1 MTKIKNFRI
10 TLRTRDMAR
19 WLKKERGLE
28 SVPELELAIDQLVK
42 ESVRWVEPAAVYT
55 TLTRAIA
62 EKTSALV
69 FPEKSMAVS
78 VIAVSVGP
86 RLEEERLAARQA
98 SGEARHEMAAQSDP
112 SREMLLAALAQEALA
127 QTLHFAVRLVQDQAK
142 EEDCEMSAAM
152 TEHAVAPASHSSE
165 AKGGDSPPATR
176 GTEAGAQNTDA
187 RGSVPFLSDYR
198 QGQSPVGDG
207 FRRNDGIVGLANLVG
222 IQRIGIELDPSAPAL
237 PPYARVAWLFW
248 TPAGKGA
255 AKRAEKAVA

>member
-86 RLEEERLAARQA
+86 RLEEERL
-98 SGEARHEMAAQSDP
+98 AAQSDP

-248 TPAGKGA
+248 TPVGKGRQTPA
-255 AKRAEKAVA
+255 CRQAGAEKAVA